1 MAVEYLGE
9 ETLFAVAIEDSQ
21 GEVLVRPFNQTD
33 GSTNISADEVELN
46 TKDKTGSD
54 YGAVTQTI
62 TIEGLITEGDEFVDY
77 VKDAIR
83 KKEFIKVYEINT
95 RTKEAEWGMYMVSA
109 FDRTYTNG
117 EFATYSLSGTLNG
130 SITKETLTEIPD
142 GAPDSGNKGG
152 NSGGDNGE
160 DGSANIATNLN
171 LNTKDKKDI
180 N

>member
-9 ETLFAVAIEDSQ
+9 ETLFAVAIENSQ

-33 GSTNISADEVELN
+33 GSTNIAADEVDLN

-62 TIEGLITEGDEFVDY
+62 TVEGLITEGDEFIDY
-77 VKDAIR
+77 VKDAVR

-117 EFATYSLSGTLNG
+117 EFSTYSLSGTLNG
-130 SITKETLTEIPD
+130 SITKETLSEIPE
-142 GAPDSGNKGG
+142 GAPDSGEEGG
-152 NSGGDNGE
+152 NGNDNGVE
-160 DGSANIATNLN
+160 G
-171 LNTKDKKDI
+171 
-180 N
+180 